1 MEFIYDYF
9 ERLVFLFEEENDVL
23 DIKGKIKTSFSFVS
37 AKPYLNTLLKD
48 LQINV
53 GYLTDSNTMFCIRL
67 KDKSGKNYFY
77 DFYADSPLT
86 SPSTKLI
93 FGINY
98 GRNGTLNKLSDEELE
113 DMTLGEIIGAH
124 NASVKIAIPPEIVD
138 SFFSAIL
145 QYSLDFGLFSKRVS
159 FRGHL
164 EADEIPFTNLSA
176 KYATGNID
184 KDDIFK
190 YLNELQ
196 EHIVSVLNS
205 INNNIVKVKNYSD
218 IDDLVKKMRKEG
230 IDIVLDEKKLGLL
243 VKDQSLNI
251 YFSKFNIFHQSIN
264 TTYGRGGSSLQ
275 GLGASF
281 LNQKIKKMINFF
293 DELNQKIIFF
303 KDQLNKIPQ
312 SKFNYNTFME
322 KLDKLRN
329 AMFHRNR
336 LYRLFINKFFRIDE
350 FIGKTDIINNEDI
363 IKNKESILNNVLKSL
378 KNKKIQ
384 TTIKVYNANS
394 KKFEDKDFIYNLYSE
409 RLENKIKTYFNEI
422 SDDSIFSDENIDK
435 TIKVIKKEIDE
446 YLLDN
451 MISMEK
457 GWVTFNVVN

>member
-23 DIKGKIKTSFSFVS
+23 DIKGKIKSPFSFIS
-37 AKPYLNTLLKD
+37 SKPYLNTLLKNLD
-48 LQINV
+48 VNV
-53 GYLTDSNTMFCIRL
+53 GYLTESNTMFCIRL

-77 DFYADSPLT
+77 DFYVDSPLS
-86 SPSTKLI
+86 SPATKLV

-98 GRNGTLNKLSDEELE
+98 GDNGTLNKLSDEELG
-113 DMTLGEIIGAH
+113 DMTLGDIIGKH
-124 NASVKIAIPPEIVD
+124 DASVKISVPPEITD

-145 QYSLDFGLFSKRVS
+145 QYALDFGLFSKRVS

-176 KYATGNID
+176 KYASGEINREQ
-184 KDDIFK
+184 IFK
-190 YLNELQ
+190 YLDELQ
-196 EHIVSVLNS
+196 QHIRSVLYS
-205 INNNIVKVKNYSD
+205 INNNLVKVKNYSD

-243 VKDQSLNI
+243 VKDPSLNT

-275 GLGASF
+275 GLGAIF
-281 LNQKIKKMINFF
+281 LKQKIKKMINFF

-303 KDQLNKIPQ
+303 KDQLNKIP
-312 SKFNYNTFME
+312 SNNFNYKTFME

-350 FIGKTDIINNEDI
+350 FIGKEDIINDQDT
-363 IKNKESILNNVLKSL
+363 IKNKQSVLDNILKSL

-384 TTIKVYNANS
+384 TTIKVYNANT
-394 KKFEDKDFIYNLYSE
+394 KKLEDNDFTYNLYSE
-409 RLENKIKTYFNEI
+409 RLENKIKNYFNEI
-422 SDDSIFSDENIDK
+422 TDDSIFNDDNMNK
-435 TIKVIKKEIDE
+435 TIKIIKKEIDE

-457 GWVTFNVVN
+457 GWVTFNIVS